1 MITLTPTRIGLA
13 LGAAAGLLAAALGL
27 TPLVQR
33 FEAKPYDL
41 LVNAFADPELAATSR
56 VKVLLY
62 TDDDE
67 VVFKREYPELA
78 DYPPPRSFYG
88 DVIEQIRAIGVEPG
102 ALVFDLIMSSSSR
115 VAGDDEAFA
124 AAVRKQGN
132 TAIAMRIFPPG
143 AVEGTSIEPEP
154 DVQPE
159 PLPKAARIELYGDP
173 SALPVVTNAQMPIGV
188 LHDVVTRFGNAFV
201 KVDRGDLLRTMPIAF
216 RYLDSITP
224 SLPVAAVMAYSGDS
238 SIALEKRTLRG
249 FAGVDVPVVDGKL
262 LVNFR
267 GPRGT
272 FKTASLTSALALKP
286 SAAGEAWR
294 QSLRKGDI
302 IVIGANVT
310 ANTDIQATPVDE
322 SLPGPEFIATVIDNL
337 LRGDAR
343 SRLPGWLNFLIP
355 ILLGAVVGVTAV
367 LASRKRSA
375 LVLVVPLVLV
385 YFGIVAIAFAN
396 GLVLDVVTPFSGA
409 ALAYTGSA
417 LYLFNTEGKKRRE
430 IRQSFS
436 RYLAPEVVTTL
447 EEHPERL
454 RLGGERREMTIQF
467 SDLAGFTGFSE
478 RMKPEELVTFLNEYL
493 TAMTDIILD
502 HHGVIDKYLGDAI
515 MAFWGAPVPQADHAR
530 LALSAVAHC
539 QQRLQRFVE
548 EKSQLGLP
556 KLMARTGINTGHV
569 VVGNMGSNRRFD
581 YTVMG
586 DSVNLASRLEG
597 ANKFF
602 ESIVMVTD
610 ATLAAAGDGAA
621 IVRPLG
627 RLRVK
632 GKNEPVGVHELLG
645 AGGALE
651 TSLPGWAATF
661 AEGLALFQKGEFK
674 KAAAVFERSHA
685 ERPGGDPVSQRYVK
699 LCDEYATKFAKGG
712 FDGIITL
719 TEK

>member
-1 MITLTPTRIGLA
+1 MITLTPTRIGLV
-13 LGAAAGLLAAALGL
+13 LGATAGMIAALLGQTSL
-27 TPLVQR
+27 IQR
-33 FEAKPYDL
+33 IEAKPYDV
-41 LVNAFADPELAATSR
+41 LVSAFARPELGATSR

-62 TDDDE
+62 TDDD
-67 VVFKREYPELA
+67 VQIFKREYPELR
-78 DYPPPRSFYG
+78 YPPPRSFYA
-88 DVIEQIRAIGVEPG
+88 DVMEQIRGIGVEPG
-102 ALVFDLIMSSSSR
+102 AFVFDIIMSESSNIP
-115 VAGDDEAFA
+115 GDDEVFA
-124 AAVRKQGN
+124 TAVRKAGN
-132 TAIAMRIFPPG
+132 VAMAMAVFPPG
-143 AVEGTSIEPEP
+143 AAEGTTLDAGTDTP
-154 DVQPE
+154 PE
-159 PLPKAARIELYGDP
+159 PLPAPARIELYGAPD
-173 SALPVVTNAQMPIGV
+173 ALPLVTNAQLPMPAV
-188 LHDVVTRFGNAFV
+188 QDAVARFGNAYV

-216 RYLDSITP
+216 RYLDTITP

-238 SIALEKRTLRG
+238 SLALEKRTLRR
-249 FAGVDVPVVDGKL
+249 FAGIDVPVVDGKL

-272 FKTASLTSALALKP
+272 FPTASLTSALALKP

-302 IVIGANVT
+302 VVIGANVT
-310 ANTDIQATPVDE
+310 GHPDVQSTPVDE

-355 ILLGAVVGVTAV
+355 IVLGATVGLTAV

-375 LVLVVPLVLV
+375 LVLVLPLVLA
-385 YFGIVAIAFAN
+385 YFGIVALAFAN

-447 EEHPERL
+447 EEHPEQL

-502 HHGVIDKYLGDAI
+502 HQGVIDKYLGDAI
-515 MAFWGAPVPQADHAR
+515 MAFWGAPIPREDHAR

-539 QQRLQRFVE
+539 QQRLQKFVE

-602 ESIVMVTD
+602 DSIVMVTD
-610 ATLAAAGDGAA
+610 ATLAAAGEGAA

-651 TSLPGWAATF
+651 TSLPAWAATF
-661 AEGLALFQKGEFK
+661 GEGLALFQKGEFK
-674 KAAAVFERSHA
+674 KAAATFERSHA
-685 ERPGGDPVSQRYVK
+685 ARPGGDPVSQRYIK
-699 LCDEYATKFAKGG
+699 LCEEYRVKYAAGD

>member
-1 MITLTPTRIGLA
+1 MIQLTPTRIGLA
-13 LGAAAGLLAAALGL
+13 LGAAAGLLAALLGW
-27 TPLVQR
+27 TPLIQR
-33 FEAKPYDL
+33 FEAKPYDM
-41 LVNAFADPELAATSR
+41 LVTSFADPELAATSR

-62 TDDDE
+62 TDDDLT
-67 VVFKREYPELA
+67 VFKREYPELA
-78 DYPPPRSFYG
+78 TYPPPRSFYA
-88 DVIEQIRAIGVEPG
+88 DVMEQVRAVGVEPG
-102 ALVFDLIMSSSSR
+102 AFVFDLLMSLPSN
-115 VAGDDEAFA
+115 VPGDDEVFA
-124 AAVRKQGN
+124 TAVRKAGN
-132 TAIAMRIFPPG
+132 VAIAMRIFPPG
-143 AVEGTSIEPEP
+143 AAEGTSIEPEADTP
-154 DVQPE
+154 PQ
-159 PLPKAARIELYGDP
+159 PLPKPARIELYGDA
-173 SALPVVTNAQMPIGV
+173 SALPLVTNEELPIDV
-188 LHDVVTRFGNAFV
+188 LHDAAARFGNAFV
-201 KVDRGDLLRTMPIAF
+201 KVDRGDLLRTMPVAF
-216 RYLDSITP
+216 RYLDTITP

-238 SIALEKRTLRG
+238 SIALEKRKLSR
-249 FAGVDVPVVDGKL
+249 FAGIDVPVVDGKL

-294 QSLRKGDI
+294 QSLQKGDI

-310 ANTDIQATPVDE
+310 GSPDVQATPVDE

-343 SRLPGWLNFLIP
+343 SRLPEWLNFLIP
-355 ILLGAVVGVTAV
+355 ILLGAAVGVTAV

-375 LVLVVPLVLV
+375 LVLVVPLVLA
-385 YFGIVAIAFAN
+385 YFGIVALAFAN
-396 GLVLDVVTPFSGA
+396 GLVLDVVTPFTGA
-409 ALAYTGSA
+409 ALSYTGSA

-436 RYLAPEVVTTL
+436 RYLAPEVVKTL
-447 EEHPERL
+447 EEHPEQL

-515 MAFWGAPVPQADHAR
+515 MAFWGAPIPQADHAR

-548 EKSQLGLP
+548 ENSRLGLP

-569 VVGNMGSNRRFD
+569 VVGNMGSSRRFD

-610 ATLAAAGDGAA
+610 ATLAAAGEGAA

-651 TSLPGWAATF
+651 TSLPAWAATF
-661 AEGLALFQKGEFK
+661 AEGLASFQKGEFK
-674 KAAAVFERSHA
+674 KAAATFERSHA
-685 ERPGGDPVSQRYVK
+685 ARPGGDPVSQRYIK
-699 LCDEYATKFAKGG
+699 LCEEYAAKFAAGG